1 MRRGIRAAAM
11 STVPDNDEPQVADLL
26 ELLEAV
32 EPGQDR
38 QQRTAMGAYL
48 AEIALIPL
56 LQAEQ
61 EWELGE
67 RARGGDSDA
76 RQRMIEANLR
86 LVVSVARAHVGRGV
100 AMMDLVAEGN
110 LGLIR
115 AVEKFEPQR
124 RLRFSTYAMW
134 WIRQAVRNAIMQQ
147 GRTVRVP
154 VHVLRELAQ
163 VLRTRRELTGQL
175 GRPPDIDE
183 IAAALDKSP
192 AAVAELF
199 RITERISS
207 LDAPLGGDDDGHTLI
222 DRIASPS
229 GQATLEHEAGSG
241 NDHLTGWLGQLNERQ
256 RLVLERRFG
265 LGNNAVQTLAELG
278 DELGITRERVR
289 QIQEQA
295 LRRLRE
301 LARDP
306 DSDNQPS

>member
-1 MRRGIRAAAM
+1 MTTGPAG
-11 STVPDNDEPQVADLL
+11 DEPQLAELL

-56 LQAEQ
+56 LEAEQ
-61 EWELGE
+61 EWELGQ
-67 RARGGDSDA
+67 RARDGDSDA
-76 RQRMIEANLR
+76 RQRMVEANLR

-199 RITERISS
+199 RVTERISS
-207 LDAPLGGDDDGHTLI
+207 LDAPLGGEDDGHTLI
-222 DRIASPS
+222 DRIPSPS
-229 GQATLEHEAGSG
+229 AQVAADDEDGSG
-241 NDHLTGWLGQLNERQ
+241 NDHLAVWLGQLNARQ

-265 LGNNAVQTLAELG
+265 LGDNAVQTLAELG

-295 LRRLRE
+295 LGRLRE

-306 DSDNQPS
+306 GADNEPG

>member
-1 MRRGIRAAAM
+1 MTTGPAG
-11 STVPDNDEPQVADLL
+11 DEPQLAELL

-56 LQAEQ
+56 LEAEQ
-61 EWELGE
+61 EWELGQ
-67 RARGGDSDA
+67 RARDGDSDA
-76 RQRMIEANLR
+76 RQRMVEANLR
-86 LVVSVARAHVGRGV
+86 LVVAVARAHVGRGV

-199 RITERISS
+199 RVTERISS
-207 LDAPLGGDDDGHTLI
+207 LDAPLGGEDDGHTLI
-222 DRIASPS
+222 DRIPSPS
-229 GQATLEHEAGSG
+229 AQVAADDEDGSG
-241 NDHLTGWLGQLNERQ
+241 NDHLAVWLGQLNARQ

-265 LGNNAVQTLAELG
+265 LGENAVQTLAELG

-295 LRRLRE
+295 LGRLRE

-306 DSDNQPS
+306 GADNEPG

>member
-1 MRRGIRAAAM
+1 MT
-11 STVPDNDEPQVADLL
+11 TVPDDTEPQVADLL
-26 ELLEAV
+26 ELIDAV
-32 EPGQDR
+32 EPRQDR

-48 AEIALIPL
+48 AEIGMIPL

-67 RARGGDSDA
+67 LARAGDSDA

-86 LVVSVARAHVGRGV
+86 LVVSVARTYVGRGV

-115 AVEKFEPQR
+115 AVEKFEPHR

-134 WIRQAVRNAIMQQ
+134 WIRQAVRDAIMQQ

-154 VHVLRELAQ
+154 VYVLRELAQ

-175 GRPPDIDE
+175 GRPPNIDE
-183 IAAALDKSP
+183 IAAELDKSP
-192 AAVAELF
+192 SAVTELF
-199 RITERISS
+199 RVTERISS
-207 LDAPLGGDDDGHTLI
+207 LDAPLGGDDDEQTLI
-222 DRIASPS
+222 DRIASP
-229 GQATLEHEAGSG
+229 QRQPIPDDEASSG
-241 NDHLTGWLGQLNERQ
+241 NDHLTGWLTQLNERQ

-265 LGNNAVQTLAELG
+265 LGSSAVQTLAELG
-278 DELGITRERVR
+278 IELGITRERVR

-295 LRRLRE
+295 LHRLRE
-301 LARDP
+301 LARERERDGGSE
-306 DSDNQPS
+306 SD